1 MDTGNWKRKRK
12 KKYYDGEYKFNN
24 SQCSSLKKEV
34 SVKTK
39 DDGLG
44 SMYRRDTFIWAVK
57 AGTILLNTRNDGDI
71 TLELSG
77 GWSVEVEKD
86 NHGFFE

>member
-1 MDTGNWKRKRK
+1 M
-12 KKYYDGEYKFNN
+12 
-24 SQCSSLKKEV
+24 
-34 SVKTK
+34 KTK